1 MLLNPRYYTILN
13 LLVLGIVIYGGVDIF
28 YTIAGSKL
36 TEVAEEHTTTER
48 FKVTP
53 NQEKRRALSHYLR
66 AAKTGLFGK
75 VEEKPASELE
85 TEDLEPAELKA
96 TLLGTV
102 SGDSKNA
109 VAIIQEG
116 ARKTQSLY
124 KEGDSVEEATILKIL
139 RGKVIL
145 RVGDKNQVL
154 NMEENTRSSSTP
166 ERSRRSSRSD
176 RPTGRSTTITLDRS
190 TVTKS
195 LEDINQLLSQ
205 VRVRPHYRDGKADG
219 LMLSQ
224 IKPNT
229 VFTKMRLRNG
239 DVVQKVNGK
248 PITSPDDIMEF
259 YEELRSGSKV
269 SLDISRRGRNRNLTY
284 SFK

>member
-1 MLLNPRYYTILN
+1 MLLNPRYYTVLN
-13 LLVLGIVIYGGVDIF
+13 LLVLGIVIYGGVNIF

-36 TEVAEEHTTTER
+36 TDVAEEQITTER
-48 FKVTP
+48 VTVTP
-53 NQEKRRALSHYLR
+53 VEEKRRTLSHYLG
-66 AAKTGLFGK
+66 AAKRGLFGQ
-75 VEEKPASELE
+75 VQETASSELE
-85 TEDLEPAELKA
+85 AEDLEPTELKV

-124 KEGDSVEEATILKIL
+124 KEGDSIEDATILKIL

-154 NMEENTRSSSTP
+154 NMEENTRSSSKRG
-166 ERSRRSSRSD
+166 RSRSPVGG
-176 RPTGRSTTITLDRS
+176 RPTGAGTTITLDRS

-195 LEDINQLLSQ
+195 LENINELLSQ
-205 VRVRPHYRDGKADG
+205 VRVRPHYRDGKPDG

-229 VFTKMRLRNG
+229 IFTKMRLRNG
-239 DVVQKVNGK
+239 DVVQKVNGEA
-248 PITSPDDIMEF
+248 ITSPDDIMEF
-259 YEELRSGSKV
+259 YEELRSGSSV
-269 SLDISRRGRNRNLTY
+269 SLDIARRGRNRSLTY

>member
-1 MLLNPRYYTILN
+1 VLLNPRYYTLLN
-13 LLVLGIVIYGGVDIF
+13 LLVLGIVIYGGVNIF
-28 YTIAGSKL
+28 YTVAGSKL
-36 TEVAEEHTTTER
+36 TDVAEEQITTER

-53 NQEKRRALSHYLR
+53 AQEKRRALGHYLG
-66 AAKTGLFGK
+66 AAKRGLFGK
-75 VEEKPASELE
+75 VKKTASSELE
-85 TEDLEPAELKA
+85 TEDLEPAELKV

-116 ARKTQSLY
+116 ARKIQSLY
-124 KEGDSVEEATILKIL
+124 KEGDSIEDATILKIL

-154 NMEENTRSSSTP
+154 NMEENTRSSSRP
-166 ERSRRSSRSD
+166 ERSRSPVGGP
-176 RPTGRSTTITLDRS
+176 PTGPSTTITLNRS

-195 LEDINQLLSQ
+195 LEDINELLSQ

-248 PITSPDDIMEF
+248 AITSPDDIMEF
-259 YEELRSGSKV
+259 YEELRSGSSV
-269 SLDISRRGRNRNLTY
+269 SLDITRRGRNRSMTY

>member
-1 MLLNPRYYTILN
+1 VLLNPRYYTVLN
-13 LLVLGIVIYGGVDIF
+13 LLVLGIVIYGGVNIF

-36 TEVAEEHTTTER
+36 TEEAEQHVTTER

-53 NQEKRRALSHYLR
+53 AQEKRRALSHYLG
-66 AAKTGLFGK
+66 AAKRGLFGK
-75 VEEKPASELE
+75 VKETAASDLE

-124 KEGDSVEEATILKIL
+124 KEGDSIEDATILKIL

-154 NMEENTRSSSTP
+154 NMEENTRSSSKRG
-166 ERSRRSSRSD
+166 RSRSPVGG
-176 RPTGRSTTITLDRS
+176 RPTGAGTTITLDRS

-195 LEDINQLLSQ
+195 LENINELLSQ
-205 VRVRPHYRDGKADG
+205 VRVRPHYRDGKPDG

-229 VFTKMRLRNG
+229 IFTKMRLRNG
-239 DVVQKVNGK
+239 DVVQKVNGEA
-248 PITSPDDIMEF
+248 ITSPDDIMEF
-259 YEELRSGSKV
+259 YEELKSGSSV
-269 SLDISRRGRNRNLTY
+269 SLDIARRGRNRTMSY